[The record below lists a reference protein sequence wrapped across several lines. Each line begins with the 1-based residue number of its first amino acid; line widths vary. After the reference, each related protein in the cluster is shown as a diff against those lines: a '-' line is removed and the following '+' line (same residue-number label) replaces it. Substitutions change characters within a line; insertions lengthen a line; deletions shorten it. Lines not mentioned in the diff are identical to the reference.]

1 MTEVYINGKLAVL
14 MEDFNFNLIF
24 ENPYFK
30 GISDYSYDIELPM
43 PANFGIFGH
52 INILNIKK
60 KRTFYEMEIRING
73 RVVIRGT
80 AVVISVTERSVKVQ
94 IASGNSQMN
103 MVYNDRY
110 IDEMDMIHTVDVPLK
125 SKIYTEISETDRDRY
140 IGDESKTDFV
150 YLPYLNQDNV
160 LRNCVYYNRSN
171 RNDSSKNSIRIK
183 YDECAPMPYFR
194 FLIKEVFKTI
204 GYTLNEDIFDDN
216 PVYQGLYVCRAFLI
230 SNQADKYRINLKEY
244 LPHWTFTEL
253 IKQLEIFFVAYAV
266 IDETN
271 KEITFVSLS
280 DYYTDGKT
288 EYIDDIIRE
297 YDVDVNEEA
306 EENDIKAAVVKYDME
321 NTDNLD
327 MLDKELVESAHNM
340 AFPTILYL
348 YDYFAGQEKKNYN
361 ELYSAEGR
369 NYIAWDNGRDYDPYP
384 GYESYDRYEL
394 KEVNLWNSRDK
405 TVDSQSELLL
415 SICPVKMKKYLYR
428 VSDWKPEASFT
439 TENYKILINVPYITE
454 ERFYE
459 KEEVNLQASLQG
471 NAGHEKKTWK
481 SIPLAYNDGY
491 KKTQSNNGKWGIY
504 EYMMNY
510 MYTDCMQRDN
520 HLITQLTK
528 SLSLRVSITDCIGKR
543 LDIDNTMYSN
553 IEYHIDFHK
562 SYIPSATHI
571 YIIRNKKYI
580 CRKIEVKVTTE
591 GMAPILEGTFYR
603 IE

>member
-1 MTEVYINGKLAVL
+1 M
-14 MEDFNFNLIF
+14 
-24 ENPYFK
+24 
-30 GISDYSYDIELPM
+30 
-43 PANFGIFGH
+43 
-52 INILNIKK
+52 
-60 KRTFYEMEIRING
+60 
-73 RVVIRGT
+73 
-80 AVVISVTERSVKVQ
+80 
-94 IASGNSQMN
+94 
-103 MVYNDRY
+103 
-110 IDEMDMIHTVDVPLK
+110 
-125 SKIYTEISETDRDRY
+125 
-140 IGDESKTDFV
+140 
-150 YLPYLNQDNV
+150 
-160 LRNCVYYNRSN
+160 
-171 RNDSSKNSIRIK
+171 
-183 YDECAPMPYFR
+183 
-194 FLIKEVFKTI
+194 
-204 GYTLNEDIFDDN
+204 
-216 PVYQGLYVCRAFLI
+216 
-230 SNQADKYRINLKEY
+230 
-244 LPHWTFTEL
+244 PHWTFTEL

-266 IDETN
+266 VDETN
-271 KEITFVSLS
+271 KEIRFVSLP
-280 DYYTDGKT
+280 DYYRDGKT

-321 NTDNLD
+321 NTDSLD
-327 MLDKELVESAHNM
+327 MLDKELVESAHNRD
-340 AFPTILYL
+340 FPTILYL
-348 YDYFAGQEKKNYN
+348 YDYFARQENKNYN

-369 NYIAWDNGRDYDPYP
+369 NYIAWDNGKDYDPYP
-384 GYESYDRYEL
+384 RYESYDRYEL

-415 SICPVKMKKYLYR
+415 SICPVKMKKYLYY
-428 VSDWKPEASFT
+428 VSDWKPGDSFT
-439 TENYKILINVPYITE
+439 TENYEVLINVPYITE

-471 NAGHEKKTWK
+471 NTGHEKKTWK

-528 SLSLRVSITDCIGKR
+528 SLSLRVSITNCIGKR

-580 CRKIEVKVTTE
+580 CRKIEVKVTTD

>member
-1 MTEVYINGKLAVL
+1 MTEVYINGKAAVL

-73 RVVIRGT
+73 HVVIRGT
-80 AVVISVTERSVKVQ
+80 AVVISVTERSIKVQ
-94 IASGNSQMN
+94 LASGNSQIN

-125 SKIYTEISETDRDRY
+125 SKTHAEISETDRDKY

-160 LRNCVYYNRSN
+160 LRNRIYYNRSN

-194 FLIKEVFKTI
+194 FLIKEAFKTI

-266 IDETN
+266 VDETN
-271 KEITFVSLS
+271 KEIRFVSLP
-280 DYYTDGKT
+280 DYYTNGET
-288 EYIDDIIRE
+288 EHIDDIVKE
-297 YDVDVNEEA
+297 YDVDINEEA
-306 EENDIKAAVVKYDME
+306 EENDIIAAAVKYDME
-321 NTDNLD
+321 NTDSMD
-327 MLDKELVESAHNM
+327 MLDKELVESANKLN
-340 AFPTILYL
+340 FPTILLL
-348 YDYFAGQEKKNYN
+348 YDYFARQESKNYS

-369 NYIAWDNGRDYDPYP
+369 NYIAWDNGKDYDPYP

-394 KEVNLWNSRDK
+394 REVNLWNSRDNA
-405 TVDSQSELLL
+405 DGSRSELLL
-415 SICPVKMKKYLYR
+415 SIAPVKMKKHLYH
-428 VSDWKPEASFT
+428 VSTWEPGDSFT

-459 KEEVNLQASLQG
+459 KEEVNLQASLQE
-471 NAGHEKKTWK
+471 NIKHEKKAWD
-481 SIPLAYNDGY
+481 SIPVAYNDGY

-510 MYTDCMQRDN
+510 MYTDRMQRDN
-520 HLITQLTK
+520 HLISQLTK
-528 SLSLRVSITDCIGKR
+528 SLSLRVSIANCIGKR
-543 LDIDNTMYSN
+543 LDIDNKMYSN

-580 CRKIEVKVTTE
+580 CRKIEAEIDADGLNKV
-591 GMAPILEGTFYR
+591 LKGTFYR